1 MSENKLEDYY
11 EKGFDFLF
19 RSPLYDKY
27 KVNLDIVSKTEV
39 DVINEAT
46 EESGPDV
53 VYYDEYYESKNFS
66 FIKSII
72 FTKTEVIEYCP
83 MCGNKEIVYLPGKE
97 EPEELIKNIIL
108 EHSYMWENEECVYAH
123 DSALNK
129 WKQRLDFFREKC
141 LDQYGNFTA
150 TAKCKRGHEFQS
162 TFHVTKDWDLIKIGQ
177 YPSRMEFERYIKDY
191 SKVLSKENSR
201 ELNSAI
207 GLATH
212 GVGAG
217 SYVYLRRVFE
227 RLVFDIFNKEY
238 KGEVT
243 LDQFISKKM
252 EEKLKTLNIHF
263 NDEINKKLLY
273 GILSKGIHELEEAEC
288 RQYFNVVLQALLI
301 ILEEQFEKNEKI
313 KREKEIAKLIDDV
326 HGKLKSK

>member
-1 MSENKLEDYY
+1 MSENKLEYYY

-19 RSPLYDKY
+19 TSPLYDKY
-27 KVNLDIVSKTEV
+27 KINLDIISKTEV
-39 DVINEAT
+39 DVINDGT
-46 EESGPDV
+46 EESGPDL
-53 VYYDEYYESKNFS
+53 VYYDEYYESENFS

-83 MCGNKEIVYLPGKE
+83 MCGNNEIIYLSGKE
-97 EPEELIKNIIL
+97 VPEELIKNPIQV
-108 EHSYMWENEECVYAH
+108 HSYKWENEECEYAY

-129 WKQRLDFFREKC
+129 WKQRLSFFREKC
-141 LDQYGNFTA
+141 IDQHGNFTVS
-150 TAKCKRGHEFQS
+150 AKCKKGHEFQA

-191 SKVLSKENSR
+191 SKVLSKENNR

-252 EEKLKTLNIHF
+252 EEKLKTLDIHF
-263 NDEINKKLLY
+263 NDKINKKLLY
-273 GILSKGIHELEEAEC
+273 GILSKGIHELDESEC
-288 RQYFNVVLQALLI
+288 KEYFNLVLQAVLI
-301 ILEEQFEKNEKI
+301 ILEEQLERKEKI
-313 KREKEIAKLIDDV
+313 NRENEIAKLINDV
-326 HGKLKSK
+326 HDKLKSK